1 MGGTT
6 WGKGDP
12 VRGTDRLHAG
22 LGFGRTSVRRLCVAA
37 GLGVVL
43 GVSALAGFALSS
55 PTNGSAGDGM
65 SDATRSQSVGFTP
78 APRDGDIIMHALNYE
93 FSADPR
99 TAEVIAWLSER
110 KILEAVEFDLTMRVS
125 RVTAEAIPAEGVEL
139 PTESFTT
146 RGIRFNDA
154 GEIVEILPASN
165 DGSDSCALEILI
177 AGDNPRNWTYFCVG
191 SCTLPEECLLGIN
204 FPTLEIACICLD

>member
-43 GVSALAGFALSS
+43 GGSILAGVALSS
-55 PTNGSAGDGM
+55 PSNGSSNEGM
-65 SDATRSQSVGFTP
+65 SGATIVQPVGLTP
-78 APRDGDIIMHALNYE
+78 APREGDVIMHALDYE
-93 FSADPR
+93 FSAHPR
-99 TAEVIAWLSER
+99 TAELIAWFSER
-110 KILEAVEFDLTMRVS
+110 NVLKAVGFDLTMRIY
-125 RVTAEAIPAEGVEL
+125 RVTTEAVPAEGVEL

-146 RGIRFNDA
+146 RGIRFNEA
-154 GEIVEILPASN
+154 GEIVEILPASA
-165 DGSDSCALEILI
+165 DASDPCVMQVLI
-177 AGDNPRNWTYFCVG
+177 AADNPRRWTYFCEG
-191 SCTLPEECLLGIN
+191 SCLPPGECLLGMDL
-204 FPTLEIACICLD
+204 PTLEIACICLD